1 MSSIQLVNSF
11 VLFAASELGISRSN
25 LPKIKFVGSEE
36 DSKQAFGHF
45 LSDKNKNEIKVR
57 VTNRHPLDVM
67 RTVAHEMYHY
77 KQNLMGI
84 KKSEQTKE
92 DEANAVAGRIMR
104 KYNTRFPKAFKSQPI
119 KEEVISAVPANAVSG
134 GGVEGIG
141 FGPKGEPGGVS
152 KLKVIKK
159 ILKRKPP
166 VTEDINNNLLS
177 SQSTSIVYGN
187 PSHKG
192 NIAKHSGLTTPTN
205 FSTNHTNSNSHKIR
219 IALHKVIVKDRINKI
234 KELQKDKGSP

>member
-11 VLFAASELGISRSN
+11 VLFAAGELNISRNN
-25 LPKIKFVGSEE
+25 LPQIKFVGSEE

-45 LSDKNKNEIKVR
+45 ITDKNKKEIKVR

-67 RTVAHEMYHY
+67 RTIAHEMYHY
-77 KQNLMGI
+77 KQNLLGI
-84 KKSEQTKE
+84 RKSEQTKE

-119 KEEVISAVPANAVSG
+119 KEEVVSAVPANAAG
-134 GGVEGIG
+134 GGNIAGIG
-141 FGPKGEPGGVS
+141 VGPKGEPGGIS

-159 ILKRKPP
+159 VLKRKNP

-177 SQSTSIVYGN
+177 SQSTSIVYGD

-205 FSTNHTNSNSHKIR
+205 FSKNHTNSNSHKIR
-219 IALHKVIVKDRINKI
+219 IALHKAIVKQKIDKLKEKNK
-234 KELQKDKGSP
+234 GTP